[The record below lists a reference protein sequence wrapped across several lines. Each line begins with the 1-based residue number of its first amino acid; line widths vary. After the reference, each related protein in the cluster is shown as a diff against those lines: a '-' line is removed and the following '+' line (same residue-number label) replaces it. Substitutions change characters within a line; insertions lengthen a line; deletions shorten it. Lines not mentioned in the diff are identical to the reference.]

1 MSSLPPPEMPKYSG
15 NGLNELSPKRESRA
29 LVALVC
35 GILGLLLLPIIF
47 GGTAIVLGVQARKKI
62 QASQGM
68 LTGEGLSKAA
78 VIIGILDVALFLL
91 LITQGG

>member
-15 NGLNELSPKRESRA
+15 NGFNELSPKRESRA

-35 GILGLLLLPIIF
+35 ALLGLILLPIVF

-78 VIIGILDVALFLL
+78 VILGALDVAFYAFLL
-91 LITQGG
+91 ATR

>member
-1 MSSLPPPEMPKYSG
+1 MNSLPPPEMPKYSG
-15 NGLNELSPKRESRA
+15 NGFNELSPKRESRA

-35 GILGLLLLPIIF
+35 GILGLALAPLLF

-68 LTGEGLSKAA
+68 LRGESLCKAA
-78 VIIGILDVALFLL
+78 VILGALDVAFYAFLL
-91 LITQGG
+91 ATR

>member
-15 NGLNELSPKRESRA
+15 NGFNELSPKRESRA

-35 GILGLLLLPIIF
+35 ALLGLLLLPIVF

-91 LITQGG
+91 LITQG

>member
-1 MSSLPPPEMPKYSG
+1 MSSLPPPEMPKYTG
-15 NGLNELSPKRESRA
+15 NGGNDVLPKRESRA

-35 GILGLLLLPIIF
+35 ALLGLLLLPIIF
-47 GGTAIVLGVQARKKI
+47 GGTAIVLGVQSRKKI
-62 QASQGM
+62 ETSQGM

-91 LITQGG
+91 LITQG

>member
-15 NGLNELSPKRESRA
+15 NGFNELSPKRESRVI
-29 LVALVC
+29 VALVC
-35 GILGLLLLPIIF
+35 GILGLAVAPLLF
-47 GGTAIVLGVQARKKI
+47 GGTAIVLGIQARKKI

-78 VIIGILDVALFLL
+78 VILGALDVAFYVFLL
-91 LITQGG
+91 ASR

>member
-15 NGLNELSPKRESRA
+15 NGFNELSPKRESRVI
-29 LVALVC
+29 VALVC
-35 GILGLLLLPIIF
+35 GILGLAVAPLLF
-47 GGTAIVLGVQARKKI
+47 GGTAIVLGIHARKKI

-78 VIIGILDVALFLL
+78 VILGALDVAFYVFLL
-91 LITQGG
+91 ASR

>member
-15 NGLNELSPKRESRA
+15 NGGNDVLPKRESRA

-35 GILGLLLLPIIF
+35 GILGLAVAPLLF
-47 GGTAIVLGVQARKKI
+47 GGTAVVLGVQSRKKI
-62 QASQGM
+62 QAAQGM

>member
-1 MSSLPPPEMPKYSG
+1 MSSLPPPEMPTYSG
-15 NGLNELSPKRESRA
+15 NGFNELPPRRESRA

-35 GILGLLLLPIIF
+35 ALLGLLLLPIVF

-62 QASQGM
+62 PASQGM

-91 LITQGG
+91 LITQG

>member
-1 MSSLPPPEMPKYSG
+1 MPKYSG
-15 NGLNELSPKRESRA
+15 NGFNELSPKRESRA

-35 GILGLLLLPIIF
+35 SLLGLLLLPIVF

-91 LITQGG
+91 LITQG

>member
-1 MSSLPPPEMPKYSG
+1 MSSLPPPEMPKYTG
-15 NGLNELSPKRESRA
+15 NGGNDVLPKRESRA

-35 GILGLLLLPIIF
+35 ALLGLLLLPIIF
-47 GGTAIVLGVQARKKI
+47 GGTAIVLGVQSRKKI
-62 QASQGM
+62 EASQGM

-91 LITQGG
+91 LITQG

>member
-15 NGLNELSPKRESRA
+15 NGFNELTPKRESRA

-35 GILGLLLLPIIF
+35 ALLGLLLLPIVF
-47 GGTAIVLGVQARKKI
+47 GGTAIVLGVQARKKVE
-62 QASQGM
+62 ASQGM
-68 LTGEGLSKAA
+68 LTGLGMSKAA

-91 LITQGG
+91 LVTQG

>member
-15 NGLNELSPKRESRA
+15 NGFNEMTPKRESRA
-29 LVALVC
+29 VVALVC
-35 GILGLLLLPIIF
+35 AILGLLLLPIIF

-62 QASQGM
+62 QSSQGM

-78 VIIGILDVALFLL
+78 VVIGILDVALFLL
-91 LITQGG
+91 LITQA

>member
-1 MSSLPPPEMPKYSG
+1 MPTYSG
-15 NGLNELSPKRESRA
+15 NGFNELPPRRESRA

-35 GILGLLLLPIIF
+35 ALLGLLLLPIVF

-91 LITQGG
+91 LITQG

>member
-15 NGLNELSPKRESRA
+15 NGFNELTPKRESRA

-35 GILGLLLLPIIF
+35 ALLGLLLLPIVF

-62 QASQGM
+62 EASQGM
-68 LTGEGLSKAA
+68 LTGLGMSKAA

-91 LITQGG
+91 LVTQG